1 MQRQAFVLCARLPAL
16 LRSATLARTQQKKMD
31 GQHAVES

>member
-16 LRSATLARTQQKKMD
+16 LRSATLARTQQKMD